1 MDILNDNQLLR
12 YSRHLLLPGMDFDG
26 QLKLIESKILVI
38 GMGGLGNACAP
49 YLASSGVGEI
59 TIVDD
64 DLIELSNLQ
73 RQILYTEHDLNQPKA
88 EIAGRRLASINPD
101 CKVRTLVKRL
111 NDTELALEIAH
122 HNVVVDCSDNLETRE
137 QVNRL
142 CFSHKTP
149 LVSGAAVRFEG
160 QVSTFNYHATSA
172 CYRCLSQQIGSQS
185 LNCAESGILAPIVGI
200 IGTIQA
206 TEAIKACT
214 AIGQTLD
221 NRLLM
226 VDGKTM
232 EVREFKLNKHPD
244 CSVCG

>member
-1 MDILNDNQLLR
+1 MDILNDDQLLR

-26 QLKLIESKILVI
+26 QLMLIESKILVI
-38 GMGGLGNACAP
+38 GMGGLGSACAP

-64 DLIELSNLQ
+64 DVIELSNLQ
-73 RQILYTEHDLNQPKA
+73 RQILYTEHDLDQSKA
-88 EIAGRRLASINPD
+88 EVASRRLASINPD
-101 CKVRTLVKRL
+101 CKVRPLIKRL
-111 NDTELALEIAH
+111 DDTELALEIAN

-137 QVNRL
+137 QINRL
-142 CFSHKTP
+142 CFSLKTP

-160 QVSTFNYHATSA
+160 QVSTFKYHDTSA
-172 CYRCLSQQIGSQS
+172 CYRCLSQQIGGQS
-185 LNCAESGILAPIVGI
+185 LNCAESGVLAPMVGI

-206 TEAIKACT
+206 MEAIKACT
-214 AIGQTLD
+214 GIGQTLD

-226 VDGKTM
+226 IDGKTM